1 MPIVL
6 TPPHI
11 DLGDIFHQTM
21 YRKYRK
27 RKECHGIAYLTNET
41 GQTIQLFVQWG
52 LLTGQHSRFASYLT
66 NLRMVAHCYH
76 TSRSTSLYNGRA
88 AHQSICG
95 IRGIFIKIQMV
106 RTFPRNRLSRQIRFI
121 HLQTFSLQ
129 QLGIGRYLVSG
140 FQHDD
145 ISHHKFLTRNLT
157 HLSVTYN
164 PYKRLAS
171 QSIQHIEFT
180 GGIVL
185 KIKADA
191 CSQQYGTHD
200 SDGFCKFIFHKSD
213 YKRQQGGYQQY
224 PYYGVLKFLQIK
236 PPH

>member
-1 MPIVL
+1 
-6 TPPHI
+6 
-11 DLGDIFHQTM
+11 
-21 YRKYRK
+21 
-27 RKECHGIAYLTNET
+27 
-41 GQTIQLFVQWG
+41 
-52 LLTGQHSRFASYLT
+52 
-66 NLRMVAHCYH
+66 
-76 TSRSTSLYNGRA
+76 
-88 AHQSICG
+88 
-95 IRGIFIKIQMV
+95 MV

-145 ISHHKFLTRNLT
+145 VSHHKFLTRNLT

-200 SDGFCKFIFHKSD
+200 SYGLCKFIFHKSD

-224 PYYGVLKFLQIK
+224 PYYGILEFLQIK